1 MEVLAAAAA
10 APAPGAGGVTS
21 APERAA
27 PGVPRRWGSYA
38 DPMRNVLGYALIR
51 IALWLVIWYLLTL
64 VGVGEILAG
73 LLAVLI
79 AMMIS
84 FLLLGGRRQKAAEGL
99 QVVDERRR
107 EKRGPVVDEDAAEE
121 DALLDERD
129 RD

>member
-1 MEVLAAAAA
+1 
-10 APAPGAGGVTS
+10 
-21 APERAA
+21 
-27 PGVPRRWGSYA
+27 
-38 DPMRNVLGYALIR
+38 MRNVLGYALIR

-64 VGVGEILAG
+64 VGVGVILAG

-99 QVVDERRR
+99 QRVDERRR